1 MIECKHWKKCGV
13 NKGGCCN
20 INEYERPSY
29 GVCLLVCKKN
39 TNKPKPKKAKRML
52 GISNKSRGLGDTVER
67 IIKKVTR
74 GKVKPCGGCKKR
86 RELLNK
92 MIPYEDKDNG

>member
-1 MIECKHWKKCGV
+1 
-13 NKGGCCN
+13 
-20 INEYERPSY
+20 
-29 GVCLLVCKKN
+29 
-39 TNKPKPKKAKRML
+39 ML
-52 GISNKSRGLGDTVER
+52 GINNKSRGLGDTVER